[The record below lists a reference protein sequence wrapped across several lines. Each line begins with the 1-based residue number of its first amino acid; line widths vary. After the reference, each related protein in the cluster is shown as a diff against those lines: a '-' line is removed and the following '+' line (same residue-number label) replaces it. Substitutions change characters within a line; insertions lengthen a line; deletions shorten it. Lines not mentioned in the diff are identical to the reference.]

1 MRNTLCTAALFS
13 NTTTIYL
20 RYSIYMYRVRKI
32 FTKYIYFFLFTAY
45 CMVFA
50 ALYIDIRMS
59 LCKNLQLFKPFVQFV
74 FILLAIL
81 CGLSRVSDYKHH
93 GSDVLAGLILGT
105 LMAMFFIYKVLQL
118 RHVDVQ
124 ENENAHS
131 IQTNTDKNE
140 LEQGEV

>member
-1 MRNTLCTAALFS
+1 MQHMRNTLCTAALFS

-20 RYSIYMYRVRKI
+20 RYSIYMYRVHKI

-81 CGLSRVSDYKHH
+81 CGLSRVSDYNSVMLTCRRMRMHIQFK
-93 GSDVLAGLILGT
+93 LTLIRMNLNK
-105 LMAMFFIYKVLQL
+105 ARCNYWYFQYC
-118 RHVDVQ
+118 D
-124 ENENAHS
+124 
-131 IQTNTDKNE
+131 
-140 LEQGEV
+140 